1 MNNGMVDV
9 LPGVMAV
16 ATAPNYGRFVIG
28 PLERGLGTPLGNALR
43 RILLSSLPGSAITSI
58 RIQGVYHEFSCIPN
72 VREDVTEIVLNVKN
86 IRLRSYS
93 DRPVRMHLSKYG
105 PGEVRAGDIEV
116 PANVELVN
124 PELVLATLDG
134 PDAHLEMELTVE
146 RGRGYISFEAREGL
160 PIGTIPVDAIFSPIP
175 RVNYVVEPADYA
187 LLSAAQD
194 GTEAT
199 RGRELQPSQVEG
211 REQVVIEIW
220 TDGTI
225 EPGEALSMAGQYL
238 AQHSSLIANFNRTV
252 TAGASPELPGVEIPP
267 HLSEMSVEDLG
278 LSMRT
283 FNCLKRSGITRLGQ
297 ILRMDKKELLS
308 LRNFG
313 EKSFDE
319 LYNVLTSRNLIPP
332 GTPLEAS
339 MRDEHG
345 RADVEASKYADT
357 EAESEAQAQAQG
369 TAQEAEVGYPEWDER
384 EPEPDAF
391 TAEPVE
397 GQEGPEVAEVVHH
410 AGVSEGTLEMAAG
423 IYIEGEPAS
432 EEMSFEGSTE
442 VQSPEVEI
450 DELEIEPADIGGQIE
465 AETPTSSTTKSKRSR
480 AK

>member
-1 MNNGMVDV
+1 M
-9 LPGVMAV
+9 
-16 ATAPNYGRFVIG
+16 
-28 PLERGLGTPLGNALR
+28 
-43 RILLSSLPGSAITSI
+43 
-58 RIQGVYHEFSCIPN
+58 
-72 VREDVTEIVLNVKN
+72 
-86 IRLRSYS
+86 
-93 DRPVRMHLSKYG
+93 
-105 PGEVRAGDIEV
+105 

-134 PDAHLEMELTVE
+134 PDAYLEMELTVE

-160 PIGTIPVDAIFSPIP
+160 PIGTIPVDAIFSPVP
-175 RVNYVVEPADYA
+175 KVNYVVEPADYA

-194 GTEAT
+194 GAEAS

-238 AQHSSLIANFNRTV
+238 AQHSSLIANFNRAV
-252 TAGASPELPGVEIPP
+252 AVGAGPELPGVEIPA

-283 FNCLKRSGITRLGQ
+283 FNCLKRSGITRVGQ

-319 LYNVLTSRNLIPP
+319 LYNVLASRNLILP
-332 GTPLEAS
+332 GTPLEVS
-339 MRDEHG
+339 LHEEHG
-345 RADVEASKYADT
+345 KPDADRQEG
-357 EAESEAQAQAQG
+357 AEAQG
-369 TAQEAEVGYPEWDER
+369 TEQEVEVGYPEWDER
-384 EPEPDAF
+384 APEPDAF
-391 TAEPVE
+391 MAEPIE

-423 IYIEGEPAS
+423 TYVGGEPAS
-432 EEMSFEGSTE
+432 EEMSFEGTTE
-442 VQSPEVEI
+442 PQSPEVEI
-450 DELEIEPADIGGQIE
+450 DELQIEPASTE
-465 AETPTSSTTKSKRSR
+465 APAKATTRSR
-480 AK
+480 KSRTKAEETREQG